1 MHRFEKRIEK
11 LRDMAYTFVPD
22 PEYSDIAKA
31 LKSDLERAEKRP
43 GLEAR
48 IKHLDSLFQSW
59 KRTSDPE
66 VQEAIRRVFENDHEV
81 MYRYMLVDWEDR
93 ATIVPGG
100 AWVEKGL
107 GTRALAIERQRKS
120 ANAKNAEV
128 EQDDGVVKPT
138 AVLPIPQA
146 KRSS

>member
-11 LRDMAYTFVPD
+11 LRDIAYTFVPE
-22 PEYSDIAKA
+22 PEYSDIANA
-31 LKSDLERAEKRP
+31 LKSDLESVEKRP
-43 GLEAR
+43 GIEAR

-66 VQEAIRRVFENDHEV
+66 VQKAIRRVFEDDYEV
-81 MYRYMLVDWEDR
+81 MYRYMLVGWEDQ

-107 GTRALAIERQRKS
+107 GTRALSIERQRKS

-138 AVLPIPQA
+138 AMLPVLQA